1 MTVKDDYWGGNWK
14 YLMQYTLAFARWNQ
28 CAVKIFIWQMILWFD
43 RIIEQFSSVLVLLML
58 IFRCVMT
65 KSRIYVKIVTVMCK
79 RFCSPLY
86 LYDCCHLTTLITV
99 KLCTIMYY
107 YVNNPPMEAIPYRF
121 FAQSFELFSA
131 QQIWNSRS
139 ISAGCQTFNLCRVL
153 PPSQN
158 KTNLPSQTKPLPA
171 KRSVDL
177 VDIILNFSIHASD
190 ACKELLKVVSQ

>member
-65 KSRIYVKIVTVMCK
+65 KSRIYVKIVTVIVKDFVPHYIYM
-79 RFCSPLY
+79 
-86 LYDCCHLTTLITV
+86 TVVTLQPWLLWNYV
-99 KLCTIMYY
+99 LLCTIMWIIHLWKLYHTG
-107 YVNNPPMEAIPYRF
+107 
-121 FAQSFELFSA
+121 SL
-131 QQIWNSRS
+131 
-139 ISAGCQTFNLCRVL
+139 LRVL
-153 PPSQN
+153 NYFLHNKYEIVEVFLQDVKLSTCVESSPPPKIKQ
-158 KTNLPSQTKPLPA
+158 NLPSQTKPLPA